1 MKPNAAF
8 KVRMV
13 KQVNYI
19 ANDRAS
25 GYFVPLDRYEEPL
38 MISSRAKLT
47 FTCIAGGILG
57 SACTAL
63 KPVDPAA
70 YDSYDTVSIGTRQ
83 FEWDTDNGP
92 GIIKVLIEEANLG
105 SQGVEIA
112 EIWFPPGWQ
121 GSPHPHDLE
130 IIYVIEGELDHIVN
144 DQSQILQPGMI
155 GVVRA
160 RDRVVHKTHSPDG
173 VRTLVIWPLGSKWGR
188 CRRRACVR
196 RVCCPRSLRGTIRCL
211 E

>member
-1 MKPNAAF
+1 
-8 KVRMV
+8 
-13 KQVNYI
+13 
-19 ANDRAS
+19 
-25 GYFVPLDRYEEPL
+25 

-47 FTCIAGGILG
+47 FTCIAGGILC

-173 VRTLVIWPLGSKWGR
+173 VRTLVIWPLGSEVGPLSEEGMR
-188 CRRRACVR
+188 ET
-196 RVCCPRSLRGTIRCL
+196 SLL
-211 E
+211 H